1 MRLTSGEAMTRCC
14 PVPLDVRRLSVS
26 SARAIEAIIHC
37 GAISGPM
44 LARGQPITIVD
55 TNIAATARLLD
66 IARRLNLRRFV
77 FCSSIGVYG
86 NVGEGLI
93 GEEIPLKPTSV
104 YGASKVAA
112 EALVRA
118 FVAEYGL
125 SATSLRPSRVYGPYR
140 RASCFIRDMVRD
152 AMAGRTTLIPCD
164 PAFLFHY
171 VYVDDVAGAL
181 VAALEADHLPHLAYN
196 VDGGTPMTM
205 PEIVAIARA
214 ALPGARIELTPGSD
228 EVSDA
233 AGRFDIGRIAADLGW
248 RPRFDLADGIRAY
261 AANMPG
267 PAMARHV
274 RRIARLP
281 AREDGEN
288 EVVGPGR
295 RRHLNADPAGVLGH
309 RDRDIGRRR
318 ADEIGPGAEHRV
330 PARADRLAGDRLRE
344 RLVRLPGQRR
354 GRRAQHHVEAREKN
368 APPRRRMSAMP
379 SSAAT

>member
-1 MRLTSGEAMTRCC
+1 MRVLVTGGSGLIGMALRPMLAARRHAVTACDATDFGRGDRDLLI
-14 PVPLDVRRLSVS
+14 VPLDDAAALEAIVRE
-26 SARAIEAIIHC
+26 RAIESIIHC

-44 LARGQPITIVD
+44 LAKGQPLTIVD

-66 IARRLNLRRFV
+66 IARRHNLRRFV
-77 FCSSIGVYG
+77 FCSSIGIYG
-86 NVGEGLI
+86 NVGEGVI

-205 PEIVAIARA
+205 PEIAAIARA

-228 EVSDA
+228 EVADLQ
-233 AGRFDIGRIAADLGW
+233 AGFDIGRIAADLGW
-248 RPRFDLADGIRAY
+248 RPHFDLAAGIRAY
-261 AANMPG
+261 AANMP
-267 PAMARHV
+267 
-274 RRIARLP
+274 
-281 AREDGEN
+281 
-288 EVVGPGR
+288 
-295 RRHLNADPAGVLGH
+295 DPASLG
-309 RDRDIGRRR
+309 
-318 ADEIGPGAEHRV
+318 
-330 PARADRLAGDRLRE
+330 
-344 RLVRLPGQRR
+344 
-354 GRRAQHHVEAREKN
+354 
-368 APPRRRMSAMP
+368 
-379 SSAAT
+379 T